1 MATNFE
7 DADEPTSG
15 PTPIPVNLVSIQ
27 LGEWLRELIY
37 EGSATMPRSQQRAIG
52 MSEVGG
58 ECDRE
63 IAYKLAGTTPTR
75 FDDDPMVTIVGTGI
89 HLVLAD
95 MFRRID
101 NGRGRW
107 LIEHPVEY
115 QGIPGSADAYDR
127 RKRLL
132 IDWKSTAKSKIR
144 RIAKDGPPR
153 RYIVQSQL
161 YAQALRQIGED
172 PQRIAIVYLA
182 RDGKLDDLFVWPLS
196 VDPTIADA
204 AVGRLNDIKKTL
216 EVKNAG
222 SITPTPTHL
231 CGWCDWCQP
240 GSTNTN
246 IGCPGKAA

>member
-1 MATNFE
+1 MTEFE
-7 DADEPTSG
+7 EADEPTKG
-15 PTPIPVNLVSIQ
+15 PTPIPVNLVSMQ

-37 EGSATMPRSQQRAIG
+37 EGSATMPRSQQKAIG

-63 IAYKLAGTTPTR
+63 IAYKISGTTPSR

-115 QGIPGSADAYDR
+115 MGIPGSADAYDR

-144 RIAKDGPPR
+144 RIAKDGPPQ

-161 YAQALRQIGED
+161 YAQALRAIGED

-182 RDGKLDDLFVWPLS
+182 RDGSLDDLFVWPMA
-196 VDPTIADA
+196 VDKDIADA
-204 AVGRLNDIKKTL
+204 GVARLNNIKKAL

-222 SITPTPTHL
+222 SIAATPSNL
-231 CGWCDWCQP
+231 CGWCDYCQP
-240 GSTNTN
+240 GTTNLN
-246 IGCPGKAA
+246 AACPGKFAA

>member
-1 MATNFE
+1 
-7 DADEPTSG
+7 
-15 PTPIPVNLVSIQ
+15 
-27 LGEWLRELIY
+27 
-37 EGSATMPRSQQRAIG
+37 
-52 MSEVGG
+52 
-58 ECDRE
+58 
-63 IAYKLAGTTPTR
+63 
-75 FDDDPMVTIVGTGI
+75 MVTIVGTGI

-115 QGIPGSADAYDR
+115 MGIPGSADAYDR

-144 RIAKDGPPR
+144 RIAKDGPPQ

-161 YAQALRQIGED
+161 YAQALRAIGED

-182 RDGKLDDLFVWPLS
+182 RDGSLDDLFVCPMA
-196 VDPTIADA
+196 VDKDIADA
-204 AVGRLNDIKKTL
+204 GVARLNNIKKAL

-222 SITPTPTHL
+222 SIAATPSNL
-231 CGWCDWCQP
+231 CGWCDYCQP
-240 GSTNTN
+240 GTTNLN
-246 IGCPGKAA
+246 AACPGKFAA